1 MNLITATSILSILT
15 LSSTSSAFSPSA
27 FSTVTKTA
35 NRPLYRPNYY
45 SSKHHDITTSRLYS
59 SSDDTSLFS
68 SNAATIAS
76 SISSLANQTIVVK
89 YGGNAMTSPEL
100 STLFCQ
106 DVATLQKLGMRVV
119 VVHGGGP
126 MINAMLDKVG
136 VESRFEGG
144 MRVSTPEVVEVAS
157 MVLCGDVNKRISGGI
172 VLAGGR
178 ALGLNGR
185 DDGLL
190 QCTKLY
196 GGDDGSL
203 DLGNVGQVSV

>member
-1 MNLITATSILSILT
+1 
-15 LSSTSSAFSPSA
+15 
-27 FSTVTKTA
+27 
-35 NRPLYRPNYY
+35 
-45 SSKHHDITTSRLYS
+45 
-59 SSDDTSLFS
+59 
-68 SNAATIAS
+68 
-76 SISSLANQTIVVK
+76 
-89 YGGNAMTSPEL
+89 
-100 STLFCQ
+100 
-106 DVATLQKLGMRVV
+106 
-119 VVHGGGP
+119 
-126 MINAMLDKVG
+126 
-136 VESRFEGG
+136 

-203 DLGNVGQVSV
+203 DLGNVGQVQVVNTELIHQLLDVGITPVIAPIGMGVKGAEDAAV

>member
-1 MNLITATSILSILT
+1 MNLITATSILTILT
-15 LSSTSSAFSPSA
+15 LSSTALTSSAFSS
-27 FSTVTKTA
+27 VTRTS
-35 NRPLYRPNYY
+35 NRLPLHRPNHY
-45 SSKHHDITTSRLYS
+45 SSKHHDITSSRLYS

-68 SNAATIAS
+68 SHAATIAS

-144 MRVSTPEVVEVAS
+144 MRVSTPEVVE
-157 MVLCGDVNKRISGGI
+157 
-172 VLAGGR
+172 
-178 ALGLNGR
+178 
-185 DDGLL
+185 
-190 QCTKLY
+190 
-196 GGDDGSL
+196 
-203 DLGNVGQVSV
+203 